1 MGCKTY
7 IKEGIRRIKNMFGML
22 IKHDIPM
29 VAGDHPELDE
39 SKHLDDDEHTK
50 YQMLIGMLNWIVT
63 IGRIDIVFAVSSLSR
78 FTACPR
84 QGHMGRAFWLSKEIF
99 QQKDSHRF

>member
-7 IKEGIRRIKNMFGML
+7 IKEGIRRIKNIFDTL

-29 VAGDHPELDE
+29 VTRDHPKLDE

-63 IGRIDIVFAVSSLSR
+63 IGRIDIAFAVSSLSR
-78 FTACPR
+78 FIACPR
-84 QGHMGRAFWLSKEIF
+84 QGHMGRALYVFG
-99 QQKDSHRF
+99 